1 MNMKATR
8 EALGDALIELGGKNK
23 DIVVLDA
30 DLAKSTYTEK
40 FALEFPD
47 RFFDCGVAEQNMM
60 STAAGLASSGKI
72 AYVGSFTIFTVGRAW
87 DQLRNVVAY
96 GNLNVKICPTHS
108 GISVGE
114 DGSSHQPVEDVA
126 MMRALPNMKVIVP
139 ADYYEAR
146 EAIKKASEIPGP
158 IFIRLGRPK
167 VPLIYDDSYQFRFG
181 RADVLREGKDVSIF
195 AAGAMVS
202 ISLEAADMLAREGI
216 EAEVINISM
225 IKPLDEKTVL
235 SSARKTGRVITAEEG
250 SIIGGLGGA
259 VAELLGE
266 KLPTPMKRVG
276 LNDCFGTSGPYEEL
290 FEYFG
295 LTAKNIAQAA
305 HSLMVDL

>member
-1 MNMKATR
+1 MKATR
-8 EALGDALIELGGKNK
+8 EALGDALVELGKQDK

-60 STAAGLASSGKI
+60 STAAGLAACGKI

-96 GNLNVKICPTHS
+96 GNLNVKICSTHS

-114 DGSSHQPVEDVA
+114 DGSSHQPVEDIA

-146 EAIKKASEIPGP
+146 EAVRKASQIPGP
-158 IFIRLGRPK
+158 VFVRLGRPK
-167 VPLIYDDSYQFRFG
+167 VPFVYDDGYQFNFG
-181 RADVLREGKDVSIF
+181 QADVLCEGKDVSIF
-195 AAGAMVS
+195 ATGMMVS
-202 ISLEAADMLAREGI
+202 ISLKAAETLAMEGI
-216 EAEVINISM
+216 EAEVINIST
-225 IKPLDEKTVL
+225 IKPLDEESVL
-235 SSARKTGRVITAEEG
+235 RSARETGRVVTAEEG

-259 VAELLGE
+259 IAELLSE
-266 KLPTPMKRVG
+266 KLPTPVRRVG
-276 LNDCFGTSGPYEEL
+276 LNDCFGTSGPFEQL

-295 LTAKNIAQAA
+295 LTAENIARAA
-305 HSLMVDL
+305 QSFFV